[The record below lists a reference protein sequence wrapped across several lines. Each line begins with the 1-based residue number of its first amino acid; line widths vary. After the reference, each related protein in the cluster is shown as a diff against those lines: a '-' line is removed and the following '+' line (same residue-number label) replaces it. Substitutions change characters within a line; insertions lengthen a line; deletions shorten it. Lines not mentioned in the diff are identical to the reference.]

1 MNAPAAAH
9 LASLAEIDAE
19 APADALFTVFA
30 RLQSCREGRTKQ
42 GEPYVDVELADVTR
56 AVEGKIWSNAGKA
69 LHVARTLARGTAVKV
84 LFEVRTYKGAAQINV
99 RALRVA
105 EDGEEGFDPSR
116 VWSEGFSRISD
127 VLAQTLVFDIET
139 VPDTTIRALP
149 PTIAQA
155 VTRAAERQDG
165 EDGKVMSLSPWFGKI
180 VSLAFADA
188 SRPADDM
195 PVTVLAVP
203 PPQVQGE
210 VQREVPAHVRL
221 MSEKELL
228 QCFWT
233 LAEHA
238 DVVVTYNGRN
248 FDVPYVVVRSLVHGI
263 PARKDLLS
271 NPWGLRPHLD
281 LYRVLTNGSNSLG
294 PSSLDVVCWSLGL
307 TSPKGSMDGSMVAPT
322 YARGDIV
329 TIAEYNAG
337 DVRATA
343 EVYRRVQG
351 SILSFRH
358 DW

>member
-1 MNAPAAAH
+1 MTAPAATH
-9 LASLAEIDAE
+9 VASLAEVDAD
-19 APADALFTVFA
+19 AAADALFTVFA
-30 RLQSCREGRTKQ
+30 RLQACREGRTKQ
-42 GEPYVDVELADVTR
+42 GEPYVEVELADASR
-56 AVEGKIWSNAGKA
+56 AIEGKIWSNAGKA
-69 LHVARTLARGTAVKV
+69 LQVAKGLARGTAVKV

-105 EDGEEGFDPSR
+105 EAGEDGFEPSR
-116 VWSEGFSRISD
+116 VWSEGYSLVAD
-127 VLAQTLVFDIET
+127 VLAETLVFDIET

-155 VTRAAERQDG
+155 VTRAAERQEA

-203 PPQVQGE
+203 PLGFQGE
-210 VQREVPAHVRL
+210 VPTNVRL
-221 MSEKELL
+221 VSERELL
-228 QCFWT
+228 TCFWA

-238 DVVVTYNGRN
+238 DVVVSYNGRN

-263 PARKDLLS
+263 SARKDLLS

-322 YARGDIV
+322 YARGDIA

-337 DVRATA
+337 DVKATA
-343 EVYRRVQG
+343 EVYRRVQA
-351 SILSFRH
+351 SILAFRH